1 MGGLTLFSKA
11 KILHNGIK
19 ASWNLKNN
27 ECLKNNENL
36 GQSLVYRVDEGEGQD
51 IEIAGGPLT
60 YQYRF
65 KVKRNC
71 IYNINKRNKRCL
83 KWCKKNYGFNGYMM
97 YRTYFNCSMARRDII
112 ISIF

>member
-71 IYNINKRNKRCL
+71 IYNINKRNEVL
-83 KWCKKNYGFNGYMM
+83 KIMQKKLWL
-97 YRTYFNCSMARRDII
+97 
-112 ISIF
+112 